1 MEKSSRKPRVTEAQ
15 VEPVDNEDLD
25 QADDQPVSQT
35 EEAASEETGTLEKG
49 PVQLQDWWSASQPA
63 GDWAQ
68 PDAASNIEVDLP
80 KEAGTANVYFCGHT
94 SYFSLNQALHAI
106 AKEKLTGSL
115 RSFWDEESVDLL
127 AQNGEIAFA
136 TTRDPELYC
145 PEAPAAL
152 ANVDAD
158 TVAKARSQQIETGT
172 PFFLT
177 LGREESIVRQSA
189 VELVH
194 HYGQMLFSQL
204 WTAPRVWFIF
214 DKDAELLS
222 DASDVPAQPD
232 IDDWAL
238 ESLRF
243 VQDLGEHI
251 NFDPM
256 SIPAYTKEG
265 FERVQNL
272 KLTSEEAQ
280 FASQFNGV
288 RSIQQIAKN
297 LRLDLK
303 FARLTLFRFVALE
316 IVECWPASTATKPE
330 PKSVFRRVKRSIGLA
345 R

>member
-1 MEKSSRKPRVTEAQ
+1 MAKSSREPRLTEAQ

-25 QADDQPVSQT
+25 QADDEPVSQT
-35 EEAASEETGTLEKG
+35 EEAPSEETGALEQA
-49 PVQLQDWWSASQPA
+49 PPQLQDWWSASQPG

-68 PDAASNIEVDLP
+68 PAAASNIDVDLP

-115 RSFWDEESVDLL
+115 RLFWDEESVDLL

-145 PEAPAAL
+145 PEGPAAL

-158 TVAKARSQQIETGT
+158 TVAKARAQQTETGI
-172 PFFLT
+172 PLFLT
-177 LGREESIVRQSA
+177 LAREESIVRQSA
-189 VELVH
+189 VELVQ

-214 DKDAELLS
+214 DKNAELLS
-222 DASDVPAQPD
+222 DAGDVPAQPD

-251 NFDPM
+251 NFDPT

-303 FARLTLFRFVALE
+303 VARLTLFRFVTLE

-330 PKSVFRRVKRSIGLA
+330 AKSVFRRFRRSIGLA
-345 R
+345 

>member
-1 MEKSSRKPRVTEAQ
+1 MAKSSREPKVTEAQ
-15 VEPVDNEDLD
+15 IEPVDNEDLD
-25 QADDQPVSQT
+25 QADDQPVSRT
-35 EEAASEETGTLEKG
+35 EEAASEETGTLEQA
-49 PVQLQDWWSASQPA
+49 PAQLQDWWSASQPA

-68 PDAASNIEVDLP
+68 PAAASNIDVDLP

-145 PEAPAAL
+145 PEGPAAL

-158 TVAKARSQQIETGT
+158 TVAKARAQQTETGT
-172 PFFLT
+172 PLFLT
-177 LGREESIVRQSA
+177 LARGESIVRQSA
-189 VELVH
+189 VELVE

-251 NFDPM
+251 NFDPT

-303 FARLTLFRFVALE
+303 VARLTLFRFVALE

-330 PKSVFRRVKRSIGLA
+330 PKSVFRRFRRSIGLA
-345 R
+345 